1 MGEPCRLRQVAAGM
15 DDIQEKIEDFVV
27 EYVWDDEDGK
37 GLGGKQFG
45 DTVSEYWGSVSS
57 GAATASSWSW
67 AVGTTCVQQPP
78 LPRPCAAVLVAYA
91 ILVVVGRVWAVL
103 VAHELSVVGCRALVV
118 FLPVAIGVELEQM
131 AMMQEAQMQMQGAPA
146 AQAPASGAPAPAQ

>member
-1 MGEPCRLRQVAAGM
+1 M
-15 DDIQEKIEDFVV
+15 
-27 EYVWDDEDGK
+27 
-37 GLGGKQFG
+37 
-45 DTVSEYWGSVSS
+45 
-57 GAATASSWSW
+57 W
-67 AVGTTCVQQPP
+67 AVV
-78 LPRPCAAVLVAYA
+78 
-91 ILVVVGRVWAVL
+91 

>member
-1 MGEPCRLRQVAAGM
+1 MGRRHHVRP
-15 DDIQEKIEDFVV
+15 
-27 EYVWDDEDGK
+27 
-37 GLGGKQFG
+37 
-45 DTVSEYWGSVSS
+45 
-57 GAATASSWSW
+57 
-67 AVGTTCVQQPP
+67 TTTLAPP
-78 LPRPCAAVLVAYA
+78 LCRRVLVAYA
-91 ILVVVGRVWAVL
+91 ILVVVGRVWAVV